1 MNISDGWS
9 PFDSPAGGQEPV
21 YYAIIDQD
29 GRIHSMN
36 TAMNNEFGPGTPRQ
50 LEHFQSLLSER
61 DREVFNTL
69 LASSDNNEQQS
80 FPINLYTY
88 AGPNRAMIIKWS
100 FFQLISGKTTKGCI
114 LCAGHSNEQAL
125 QAEQVTPLQ
134 TNTSTPENHNN
145 ALSDLLLRMLEHER
159 LVIGRELHD
168 NVNQLLCS
176 AKLHLDLVQVY
187 KADNQYAKSISIQL
201 LKEAIEEIR
210 KLSRGMI
217 LQKLQKATLLESVKA
232 FIEDT
237 KIIHKINIVFG
248 VHHFNEERLSDHKKI
263 NIYRILQE
271 QIRNIIEHS
280 RAKTVVMTL
289 ETDDRQAE
297 LIIDDDGIGFE
308 PDHQVDGI
316 GLINIRERTKH
327 LHGQCEITTSP
338 GKGCRLH
345 ITIPI

>member
-1 MNISDGWS
+1 MNRSDGWS
-9 PFDSPAGGQEPV
+9 PFASPAGEQEPV

-50 LEHFQSLLSER
+50 LEHFQSLLPEKER
-61 DREVFNTL
+61 EIFNTL
-69 LASSDNNEQQS
+69 LTNHDNGQQS

-88 AGPNRAMIIKWS
+88 DGPKTIIKWS

-125 QAEQVTPLQ
+125 QTGQVTPVQ
-134 TNTSTPENHNN
+134 TNTPTPENHNK
-145 ALSDLLLRMLEHER
+145 ALSDLLLKMLEHER

-210 KLSRGMI
+210 KLSRGMV
-217 LQKLQKATLLESVKA
+217 LQKLQKDTLLESVKA

-248 VHHFNEERLSDHKKI
+248 VHHFNEDRLSDHKKI

-271 QIRNIIEHS
+271 QLRNIIEHS

-289 ETDDRQAE
+289 ETDDRQVE

-327 LHGQCEITTSP
+327 LHGQCDIITSP